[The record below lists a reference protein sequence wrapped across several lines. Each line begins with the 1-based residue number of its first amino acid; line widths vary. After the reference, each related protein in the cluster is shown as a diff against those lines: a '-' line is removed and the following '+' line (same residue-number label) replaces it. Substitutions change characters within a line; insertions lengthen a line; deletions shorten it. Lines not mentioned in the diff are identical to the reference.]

1 MTNIELKDIL
11 DENKDSKINNK
22 DLIALKENID
32 KLWINIELKALEDSA
47 IDNAIQTK
55 KFIPQNFRQEIL
67 KIDNK
72 EEKKMLVFLFQFW
85 EKILWQESLN
95 ELAKDIPLNEVILF
109 LSEIIEIEKKENL
122 METATIVLT
131 LDEIKELKEKIL
143 VDYTKEKLKKFVEE
157 QLNENISSSEA
168 IKWTKFAKTLEKA
181 RKNPVEYMKNID
193 KTLTIFFTALTSNIE
208 TWKTNI
214 SKDTLHNMW
223 TWLSIAFL
231 QFFAKNKDKV
241 DFNFDSAQK
250 AFEIISNTYDGKN
263 IAINFVGAANKIAN
277 VIKENFDKEWLPKSE
292 NNDILMNPIKFS
304 KFIMEVYK
312 NNLGKWDILSKLQ
325 ENQKTKHAEYKKQKV
340 IEDIQN
346 IFNSKD
352 FENIK
357 AEDIKKTKS
366 IEKTG
371 NVLNQL
377 KWGLTEIK
385 KEGHKWIENNKETL
399 KTIKETAETLGIWET
414 IKKIINTILK
424 WLGFENEWDDI
435 EDKLETNTSLDKY
448 VVDYLKNKTNFENI
462 EKEKTLSSG
471 EQSIFYKWFE
481 NNLKD
486 NSKEKIS
493 QIKVTWQ
500 ISWKTMYYLSSL
512 GTNKDSINNW
522 LDTFFKADNFKQV
535 LKKANIKEEDFYKKV
550 FSTKK
555 EKNDKWIETNVG
567 IINMEELSKVIEKAY
582 EKEIEQIIKNKAKLV
597 KEKYTS
603 KKWITLDKLPKEQQ
617 EKIKAIWANEE
628 KKFASLV
635 QSYFPNIS
643 NFSYNAYISWIGYV
657 ETRNRYNLRNGIW
670 ATWKYQFMPYVLKDY
685 WIYDIDKFKK
695 DPVLQEQIMTKYTEK
710 QFKQII
716 NKIKNKVKT
725 DADIAFYLAESH
737 LWWAGAVLKNRSDGN
752 ISQNKYATK
761 AAETY
766 NDVKNQGT
774 KTA

>member
-1 MTNIELKDIL
+1 MTNVELKDIL
-11 DENKDSKINNK
+11 DENKDSKIDNK
-22 DLIALKENID
+22 DLKALKKNID
-32 KLWINIELKALEDSA
+32 KLWINIELKALEDST
-47 IDNAIQTK
+47 IDNAIKTK

-67 KIDNK
+67 NIDNK

-109 LSEIIEIEKKENL
+109 LSEIIEVEKGKNL

-131 LDEIKELKEKIL
+131 LDEINHLSQKIFA
-143 VDYTKEKLKKFVEE
+143 DYTKEKLRKFIEE

-168 IKWTKFAKTLEKA
+168 IKWTKFANTLEKA
-181 RKNPVEYMKNID
+181 WKNPVEYMKNID
-193 KTLTIFFTALTSNIE
+193 KAFTIFLTAITSEN
-208 TWKTNI
+208 WKDNI

-263 IAINFVGAANKIAN
+263 ISVNFIGAANKIAN
-277 VIKENFDKEWLPKSE
+277 VIKENFDKESLGKSE

-312 NNLGKWDILSKLQ
+312 NNLDKWDILSKLQ

-357 AEDIKKTKS
+357 AEDIEKTKS

-385 KEGHKWIENNKETL
+385 KEGHKWVENNKETL
-399 KTIKETAETLGIWET
+399 KTVKETAETLGIWKT

-424 WLGFENEWDDI
+424 WLGFENGWDDI
-435 EDKLETNTSLDKY
+435 EDKLETNTILDKY
-448 VVDYLKNKTNFENI
+448 VIDYLKNKTNIDNI
-462 EKEKTLSSG
+462 KKDKD
-471 EQSIFYKWFE
+471 SIFYKWFE
-481 NNLKD
+481 KNLKD

-555 EKNDKWIETNVG
+555 EKNDKWIKTNVG

-582 EKEIEQIIKNKAKLV
+582 EKEIAEKFKDKKEVLESIHLKTGVPKDVIFAIWSNESSLKKAWTTVTRFENHIYNKYVWKYGKKKAKMLATSYWVFQIMWFNYKQAWCNSVEEFV
-597 KEKYTS
+597 KAQNTADGQIYAFVNFVNNNPKLKKAMINRNWAEIAKIYNWPKYKQNNYDT
-603 KKWITLDKLPKEQQ
+603 KL
-617 EKIKAIWANEE
+617 AL
-628 KKFASLV
+628 AS
-635 QSYFPNIS
+635 
-643 NFSYNAYISWIGYV
+643 
-657 ETRNRYNLRNGIW
+657 NRYTN
-670 ATWKYQFMPYVLKDY
+670 
-685 WIYDIDKFKK
+685 
-695 DPVLQEQIMTKYTEK
+695 
-710 QFKQII
+710 
-716 NKIKNKVKT
+716 
-725 DADIAFYLAESH
+725 IA
-737 LWWAGAVLKNRSDGN
+737 
-752 ISQNKYATK
+752 
-761 AAETY
+761 
-766 NDVKNQGT
+766 
-774 KTA
+774 